1 MLKLLQNALWAQF
14 SELQGSLTTPMRS
27 CKTII
32 CGTSANVRDMS
43 KVLNVLTY
51 FIRSSE
57 IKRNKLDIVFDMSQ
71 LNSKL
76 KNEPSRT
83 LFNSN
88 ISQNSHII
96 TRNTTR
102 PLKLSKTSSTVRNLN
117 FLDVIS
123 PETNDEFMR
132 NPELLGNDNLLSSVL
147 KKNVMNDI
155 PKVLAFRDSR
165 MVKQELRIGNKSM
178 DTGLERNEK
187 DKAFLR
193 NYIKTLNVDE
203 ETKNSNIKLTVTTP
217 DGDEAIELDGN
228 EKLSDEISSDTEED
242 LRFNSENEFST
253 QVEFILGEDE
263 RLLTIDHDM
272 NTNENPHYHSNVRK
286 ENCLVNRKINSS
298 RKIFED
304 LENDNYHQDDDETE
318 PKKSASKSNFQALSV
333 IELPLLESIELV
345 DQADIKPGFTQSL
358 FPLACERY
366 IDDMILQGCTS
377 SPVEWEQALRRDLC
391 IKSKRDGMEHFA
403 IIANIERHEVR
414 IASSSLLPSN
424 STGAGIVG
432 MSNLI
437 AVMLETVQ
445 VI

>member
-1 MLKLLQNALWAQF
+1 
-14 SELQGSLTTPMRS
+14 
-27 CKTII
+27 
-32 CGTSANVRDMS
+32 MS

-57 IKRNKLDIVFDMSQ
+57 IKRNKLDRVFDMSQ

-88 ISQNSHII
+88 ISQNSNLI
-96 TRNTTR
+96 TRNNTR
-102 PLKLSKTSSTVRNLN
+102 QLKLSKTLSTVRNLN
-117 FLDVIS
+117 LLDVIS
-123 PETNDEFMR
+123 TEPNNEYIR
-132 NPELLGNDNLLSSVL
+132 SPELLGNDNLLSSVL

-193 NYIKTLNVDE
+193 NYIKTLNVDDE
-203 ETKNSNIKLTVTTP
+203 AKNSNIKLTVTTP

-228 EKLSDEISSDTEED
+228 EKLSDEIYSDTEEE
-242 LRFNSENEFST
+242 LRLAKSGNELSSQ

-263 RLLTIDHDM
+263 RLLTIDH
-272 NTNENPHYHSNVRK
+272 NSIPNVNPHYHSNIRK

-298 RKIFED
+298 RKLFGD
-304 LENDNYHQDDDETE
+304 LENDNYHHVEDDETE
-318 PKKSASKSNFQALSV
+318 PKKSATKSNFQALSV

-358 FPLACERY
+358 FPLACDRY

-377 SPVEWEQALRRDLC
+377 SPIEWEQALRRDLC
-391 IKSKRDGMEHFA
+391 IKSKRDGVEHFA

-445 VI
+445 VIYS

>member
-1 MLKLLQNALWAQF
+1 
-14 SELQGSLTTPMRS
+14 MRS

-57 IKRNKLDIVFDMSQ
+57 IKRNKLDRVFDMSQ

-83 LFNSN
+83 LVNSK
-88 ISQNSHII
+88 ISQNSNLV
-96 TRNTTR
+96 TRSTATK
-102 PLKLSKTSSTVRNLN
+102 PLKLSKTSSTVKNLN

-123 PETNDEFMR
+123 TESNDEYMR
-132 NPELLGNDNLLSSVL
+132 SPELLGNDNLLSSVL

-193 NYIKTLNVDE
+193 NYIKTLNVDDE
-203 ETKNSNIKLTVTTP
+203 SKNSSIKLTVTTP
-217 DGDEAIELDGN
+217 DGDEAIELDVN
-228 EKLSDEISSDTEED
+228 EKLSDEISSDTEDE
-242 LRFNSENEFST
+242 LRFVNSANAYSS

-263 RLLTIDHDM
+263 RLLTID
-272 NTNENPHYHSNVRK
+272 NNLNPKENPHYHSTVRK
-286 ENCLVNRKINSS
+286 ENCLVNSRKLNSS
-298 RKIFED
+298 RKLFEIED
-304 LENDNYHQDDDETE
+304 LENDNYHHHDDDETE

-358 FPLACERY
+358 FPLACDRY

-391 IKSKRDGMEHFA
+391 IKSKRDGIEHFA